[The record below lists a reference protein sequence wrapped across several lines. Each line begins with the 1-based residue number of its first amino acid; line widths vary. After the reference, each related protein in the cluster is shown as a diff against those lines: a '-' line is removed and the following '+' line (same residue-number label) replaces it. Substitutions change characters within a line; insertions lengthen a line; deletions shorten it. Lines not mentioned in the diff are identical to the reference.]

1 MTTITERV
9 AVVESNY
16 KHLSKAIDELK
27 VNVDERFDRSEETQQ
42 GILDKIVSLS
52 DLVGQRLSKLEFQD
66 KVRAEELLLQRKDAV
81 QALAKIHEMSEFID
95 ELKFV
100 QKYWRVF
107 AIGGIVLL
115 VIEFGAIL
123 VLFDNYR
130 KILQT

>member
-1 MTTITERV
+1 MITITERV

>member
-1 MTTITERV
+1 MTTITERI

-16 KHLSKAIDELK
+16 NHLSKAIDELK

>member
-1 MTTITERV
+1 MTTITERI

-42 GILDKIVSLS
+42 GILDKIVNLS

-66 KVRAEELLLQRKDAV
+66 KIRVEELLSQRKDAV